1 MSDEEHSDSEETAE
15 RNASRRGQHFDEVE
29 ASGDIGYEKLVP
41 VVLIFAI
48 NYLYNKLLISL
59 DRSIFTLVNNKAQY

>member
-48 NYLYNKLLISL
+48 NYSYNKLLI
-59 DRSIFTLVNNKAQY
+59 Y